1 MNSNVEYICNYC
13 FKKYKRKTYYNQH
26 INVCNEMY
34 KTMKER
40 ESDIENMEEIPNIAD
55 IYKFVKHL
63 VNEKETMKKE
73 IVKLKE
79 RLNRY
84 ESKRDIHVEL
94 KNIIKVN
101 ERDISN
107 ICLNEKLNIRE
118 IHKYIY
124 NDGEM
129 IDGEIFNYFKE
140 DLKIEELITYIINR
154 LFTIYEK
161 NSESIQYLNELIYI
175 YIKEDKEWKKMEN
188 DNIKKLMTNIQ
199 NLILWYFIEWKKR
212 NIEKINNDKWYYE
225 NIYMNVQKEVMRYKY
240 TYKEINREICI
251 ILREKH
257 KI

>member
-1 MNSNVEYICNYC
+1 MNSNVEYTCNYC

-40 ESDIENMEEIPNIAD
+40 ESDIENMEEIPNISD
-55 IYKFVKHL
+55 IYKLVKHL
-63 VNEKETMKKE
+63 VNEKEMMKKE
-73 IVKLKE
+73 INKLKE

-84 ESKRDIHVEL
+84 ESKRDIHIEL

-129 IDGEIFNYFKE
+129 IDGEIFQYFKD
-140 DLKIEELITYIINR
+140 DLKIEELITYILHR

-161 NSESIQYLNELIYI
+161 KSESIQYLSEYIYI
-175 YIKEDKEWKKMEN
+175 YIKDDDEWKKMEN
-188 DNIKKLMTNIQ
+188 ENIKKLMTNIQ

-212 NIEKINNDKWYYE
+212 NIEKINDDKWYYE
-225 NIYMNVQKEVMRYKY
+225 NIYMNVQNEVMRYKY
-240 TYKEINREICI
+240 TYKEINRVLSV